1 MKKDTLQEF
10 CQISGIDWTATLDRF
25 MNNENLYEK
34 ILLKF
39 PNDPSFHELKEKIA
53 EGDAQASFMYAHTL
67 KGVAGNLGLTRLF
80 QLASQLTDELRNGHI
95 ENASPLMKDLTEQYE
110 AICDFIKKIKN

>member
-1 MKKDTLQEF
+1 MKEDILQEF

-39 PNDPSFHELKEKIA
+39 PADPSFHELKKKIA
-53 EGDAQASFMYAHTL
+53 EGDIEASFMYAHTL
-67 KGVAGNLGLTRLF
+67 KGVAGNLGFAHLF
-80 QLASQLTDELRNGHI
+80 HTASLLTDELRNGHI
-95 ENASPLMKDLTEQYE
+95 ENVSHFMKDLNDQYE
-110 AICDFIKKIKN
+110 ALCGFIEKIKN